1 MILGAIMFPTRKLKN
16 NMLRRILLYFMLF
29 TCLLTKDGI
38 SYAFDLL
45 KEKAVIAMFTDVE
58 WEDVKE
64 EEGTPEDWW
73 NHGALDNLVV
83 QVQIPNL
90 NKTSFPERNESE
102 LSVLLEQVSPP
113 PRMA

>member
-1 MILGAIMFPTRKLKN
+1 MIMFPTRKLKI
-16 NMLRRILLYFMLF
+16 NMFTRILLYFMLI

-38 SYAFDLL
+38 SFAFDLL
-45 KEKAVIAMFTDVE
+45 KEKVEISMFTDVE
-58 WEDVKE
+58 WEDAKE

-73 NHGALDNLVV
+73 DHGALNNLVL

-90 NKTSFPERNESE
+90 KMTSFPERNESE
-102 LSVLLEQVSPP
+102 LNVLLELVSPP

>member
-1 MILGAIMFPTRKLKN
+1 MFT
-16 NMLRRILLYFMLF
+16 RILLYFMLF

-45 KEKAVIAMFTDVE
+45 KEKAEISMFTDVE

-73 NHGALDNLVV
+73 NHGALDNLVL
-83 QVQIPNL
+83 QIQIPNL
-90 NKTSFPERNESE
+90 KKTSFPERNESE
-102 LSVLLEQVSPP
+102 LNVLLELVSPP

>member
-1 MILGAIMFPTRKLKN
+1 MSRTKKLKI
-16 NMLRRILLYFMLF
+16 NMCKRILLYFMLF

-45 KEKAVIAMFTDVE
+45 KETAEITMFTDVE
-58 WEDVKE
+58 WEDAKE

-73 NHGALDNLVV
+73 NHDALISLVL

-90 NKTSFPERNESE
+90 HKASFPERNESE
-102 LSVLLEQVSPP
+102 LNVLLEQVSPP
-113 PRMA
+113 PRLV